1 MAERAT
7 IARPYARAAF
17 AYARSSNALDVWS
30 GALNGA
36 AAVVS
41 DPRVRK
47 LIGNP
52 KISAPQLLDFIAD
65 ILGGK
70 LDGNVRNFF
79 DELLRNRRFA
89 LLPEVASM
97 FEVMRAEVEN
107 VADVQVTSAVVLNDA
122 QRQRLG
128 TALKKRLQKDV
139 RLHCEVDATLIGGA
153 VIRSGDFV
161 IDGSLRARLERLS
174 TAMAN

>member
-1 MAERAT
+1 MADRAT

-17 AYARSSNALDVWS
+17 AYARTGNALPLWS
-30 GALNGA
+30 DALGGA

-41 DPRVRK
+41 DTRVRK
-47 LIGNP
+47 MIGNP
-52 KISAPQLLDFIAD
+52 KISATQLVDFIAD
-65 ILGGK
+65 VLGGK

-79 DELLRNRRFA
+79 DELLRNGRFA
-89 LLPEVASM
+89 LLPEVATM
-97 FEVMRAEVEN
+97 FEEMRAEVEN
-107 VADVQVTSAVVLNDA
+107 VADVQVISAVALNDA
-122 QRQRLG
+122 QRQRLT

-139 RLHCEVDATLIGGA
+139 RLHCDVDASLIGGA

-174 TAMAN
+174 TAMTG